1 VWLLVG
7 LGNPGP
13 GYARNRHNIGFRVLD
28 QLAARSEKPVV
39 WKEKWGALVAEAEFA
54 PSQLR
59 GATNKILLCKP
70 MEFMN
75 VSGQAVS
82 RVASFWKVPAAR
94 LAVVY
99 DELDIPFERLRV
111 GFGGGHGGHN
121 GIRSLLAELP
131 DPGFARV
138 RFGVGRPPAGRDA
151 AAWVLANFSQ
161 EEEAALPAL
170 IDRAADA
177 LLTVTTEGATAAMN
191 KFNAKDVPGAKA
203 PPTLK
208 N

>member
-1 VWLLVG
+1 
-7 LGNPGP
+7 
-13 GYARNRHNIGFRVLD
+13 VLD
-28 QLAARSEKPVV
+28 QLAARSQKPVV
-39 WKEKWGALVAEAEFA
+39 WKDKWGASVAEAEFA
-54 PSQLR
+54 PLPLR
-59 GATNKILLCKP
+59 GSAADKVLLCKP

-94 LAVVY
+94 MAVVY
-99 DELDIPFERLRV
+99 DEMDLPFERLRI

-121 GIRSLLAELP
+121 GIRSLLTELP

-138 RFGVGRPPAGRDA
+138 RFGIGRPAPGRDA

-161 EEEAALPAL
+161 EEEAALPPL
-170 IDRAADA
+170 VDRAADA
-177 LLTVTTEGATAAMN
+177 LLTVTAEGATAAMN
-191 KFNAKDVPGAKA
+191 KFNAKDVRGAKTA
-203 PPTLK
+203 PDFK